1 MLDRFYKITA
11 IVAGIAII
19 VSAVVGPTIAGI
31 YWLTRLE
38 ADVTKLQEDVA
49 DLQNHVAELQSDVA
63 GLQSDVT
70 GLQRGQTVMLDILRT
85 LADEMPEVRADLDS
99 HIHNEDGLAQFVGPG
114 R

>member
-19 VSAVVGPTIAGI
+19 VSAVIGPTIGGI

-38 ADVTKLQEDVA
+38 ADVTKLQDEVSKLQTDVA
-49 DLQNHVAELQSDVA
+49 ALQSNVAELQ
-63 GLQSDVT
+63 
-70 GLQRGQTVMLDILRT
+70 RGQAVMLDILRT
-85 LADEMPEVRADLDS
+85 LAEDIPEVRADLNS

>member
-19 VSAVVGPTIAGI
+19 VSAVIGPTIGGI

-38 ADVTKLQEDVA
+38 ADVTKLQDDVA
-49 DLQNHVAELQSDVA
+49 DLQKDVAELQS
-63 GLQSDVT
+63 
-70 GLQRGQTVMLDILRT
+70 GQAVMLDILRT
-85 LADEMPEVRADLDS
+85 LAEDIPEVRADLNS

>member
-49 DLQNHVAELQSDVA
+49 DLQNHVVE
-63 GLQSDVT
+63 
-70 GLQRGQTVMLDILRT
+70 LQRGQAVMLDILRT
-85 LADEMPEVRADLDS
+85 LADEIPEVRTDLDN